1 MLILDEIQTGC
12 GRTGKWFAFEHYG
25 IEPDILLVGKG
36 FGGGLPLAAFIANKK
51 IMSTIADRPIL
62 GHITTFGGN
71 PVCCAASLATLKYI
85 EEHQLIQSIASKEE
99 IIKNHFKNAPG
110 LNIRI
115 KGLFAAIQ
123 LTDFNDVQKVCN
135 SLIEKG
141 VLDGLVSIQ
150 R

>member
-1 MLILDEIQTGC
+1 
-12 GRTGKWFAFEHYG
+12 
-25 IEPDILLVGKG
+25 
-36 FGGGLPLAAFIANKK
+36 
-51 IMSTIADRPIL
+51 
-62 GHITTFGGN
+62 
-71 PVCCAASLATLKYI
+71 LKYI

-123 LTDFNDVQKVCN
+123 LTDFNDVQQVCN

-141 VLDGLVSIQ
+141 VLVDWFLFNDSSIRLAPPLTISEEELKENIEMIIYQ
-150 R
+150 IKSL